1 MNKWL
6 VKASS
11 LVVLGGMVLSAG
23 SRVLADTYVRPID
36 NGRITTGFNGYPG
49 HCGVDYAVPTGT
61 IIRAVAD
68 GTVKFAELEPTFLG

>member
-36 NGRITTGFNGYPG
+36 NGRITTGFNGIVG
-49 HCGVDYAVPTGT
+49 W
-61 IIRAVAD
+61 IMLFR
-68 GTVKFAELEPTFLG
+68 LERLLGQWQMVL

>member
-36 NGRITTGFNGYPG
+36 NGRIMLF
-49 HCGVDYAVPTGT
+49 
-61 IIRAVAD
+61 R
-68 GTVKFAELEPTFLG
+68 LERLLGQWQMVL